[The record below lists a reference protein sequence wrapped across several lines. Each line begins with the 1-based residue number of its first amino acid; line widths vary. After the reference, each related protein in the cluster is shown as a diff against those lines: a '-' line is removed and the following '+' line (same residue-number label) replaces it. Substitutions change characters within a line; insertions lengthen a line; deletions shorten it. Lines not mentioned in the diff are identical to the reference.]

1 MACADECVI
10 LNARRCDIAP
20 FGYCLMV
27 QFDEKDQQ
35 EKLSELYEQ
44 EEEALARA
52 LSQKYGVEYVDLT
65 RVSIDTDALRL
76 IPEEEARKVEI
87 APFRKIGKK
96 IFVAMRAP
104 GRADSLEAV
113 HNIERLGYQTRLFM
127 VSTASLQH
135 AWDHYS
141 DISHATASEG
151 GMLNISAEEIQRM
164 RDELKTV
171 DDVRKNVEA
180 SMTSKKTHRVS
191 RVLEVLIGGGLSLD
205 ASDIHIEPEEEAVRV
220 RFRLDGVLTDL
231 LKLDH
236 DTYRLVL
243 SRIKLLSGLKL
254 NIRTAAQDGRF
265 SVDVGESE
273 MEIRTSVIP
282 GNYGETVVMRLLD
295 PSTIGLPLEALGMDD
310 FLMELF
316 KNEIK
321 KPNGMILNT
330 GPTGSGKTTT
340 LYAFLKAVNKPG
352 IKIITLENPVEY
364 HLPGIVQTQVE
375 KDYTFASGL
384 RSILRQ
390 DPDIIMVGEIRDPEV
405 ASTAVHAAL
414 TGHLVFSTLHTN
426 NAAGTFP
433 RLIDIEVQPEI
444 LGSAVNLAMAQRLTR
459 RLCEQCKKA
468 TPITGAAREKID
480 KLLYNIP
487 RPEDLPKNRDTMWV
501 PVGCDACGDSG
512 YKGRIAILEAI
523 LMDEAVEAAVR
534 ANPSEIDIWRAARPQ
549 NIRRMAED
557 GVVKVLNGIT
567 ALDELARVV
576 DIEDADLMHSKEVP
590 PAASTAPH
598 TVDNA
603 PAPPQ

>member
-1 MACADECVI
+1 
-10 LNARRCDIAP
+10 
-20 FGYCLMV
+20 MV
-27 QFDEKDQQ
+27 QFDEKEQK

-44 EEEALARA
+44 EEESLART

-76 IPEEEARKVEI
+76 IDEKEARKVEI

-96 IFVAMRAP
+96 VFVALRAP
-104 GRADSLEAV
+104 NRTDSLEAV
-113 HNIERLGYQTRLFM
+113 QNIERLGYQTRLFM
-127 VSTASLQH
+127 VSTASLVH

-151 GMLNISAEEIQRM
+151 GVLNISSEEIERM
-164 RDELKTV
+164 QQELKSIE
-171 DDVRKNVEA
+171 DVQKNVD
-180 SMTSKKTHRVS
+180 SGISSKKTHRVS
-191 RVLEVLIGGGLSLD
+191 RVLEVLIGGGLALD
-205 ASDIHIEPEEEAVRV
+205 ASDIHIEPEEDVVRV

-231 LKLDH
+231 LKFDH
-236 DTYRLVL
+236 ATYKLLL

-254 NIRTAAQDGRF
+254 NIKTAAQDGRY
-265 SVDVGESE
+265 SVKVGKGE
-273 MEIRTSVIP
+273 MEIRTSIIP

-295 PSTIGLPLEALGMDD
+295 PSTIGLPLEALGMDE
-310 FLMELF
+310 FLMKLF
-316 KNEIK
+316 LNEIR

-340 LYAFLKAVNKPG
+340 LYAFLTAVNKPG

-364 HLPGIVQTQVE
+364 HLSGIVQTQIE

-390 DPDIIMVGEIRDPEV
+390 DPDVIMVGEIRDPEV

-459 RLCEQCKKA
+459 RLCEVCKKQA
-468 TPITGAAREKID
+468 PITGEARAKID
-480 KLLYNIP
+480 QLLHNIP
-487 RPEDLPKNRDTMWV
+487 RPEALPANKDTMWV
-501 PVGCDACGDSG
+501 PVGCDKCSGSG
-512 YKGRIAILEAI
+512 YKGRVAILEAI

-534 ANPSEIDIWRAARPQ
+534 NRPSELDIWRACRPQ
-549 NIRRMAED
+549 GIRRMAED
-557 GVVKVLNGIT
+557 GVVKVLQGVT

-576 DIEDADLMHSKEVP
+576 DIDDEDMLASKDFGKPQQSVDSS
-590 PAASTAPH
+590 AA
-598 TVDNA
+598 
-603 PAPPQ
+603 PQK

>member
-1 MACADECVI
+1 
-10 LNARRCDIAP
+10 
-20 FGYCLMV
+20 MV
-27 QFDEKDQQ
+27 QFDEKEQK
-35 EKLSELYEQ
+35 EKLAELYEQ
-44 EEEALARA
+44 EEEALART

-76 IPEEEARKVEI
+76 IDEQEARKVEI

-96 IFVAMRAP
+96 VFVALRAP
-104 GRADSLEAV
+104 NRTDSLEAV
-113 HNIERLGYQTRLFM
+113 QNIERLGYQTRLFM
-127 VSTASLQH
+127 VSTASLTH

-151 GMLNISAEEIQRM
+151 GVLNISSEEIERIKN
-164 RDELKTV
+164 ELKSV
-171 DDVRKNVEA
+171 EDVQKNVDA
-180 SMTSKKTHRVS
+180 GIASKKTHRVS
-191 RVLEVLIGGGLSLD
+191 RVLEVLIGGGLALD
-205 ASDIHIEPEEEAVRV
+205 ASDIHIEPEEDVVRV

-231 LKLDH
+231 LKFDH
-236 DTYRLVL
+236 ETYRLLL

-254 NIRTAAQDGRF
+254 NIKTAAQDGRY
-265 SVDVGESE
+265 SVKVGDGE
-273 MEIRTSVIP
+273 MEIRTSIIP

-295 PSTIGLPLEALGMDD
+295 PSTIGLPLDALGMDD
-310 FLMELF
+310 FLMKLF
-316 KNEIK
+316 TNEIK

-340 LYAFLKAVNKPG
+340 LYAFLTAVNKPG
-352 IKIITLENPVEY
+352 VKIITLENPVEY
-364 HLPGIVQTQVE
+364 HLSGIVQTQIE

-390 DPDIIMVGEIRDPEV
+390 DPDVIMVGEIRDPEV

-459 RLCEQCKKA
+459 RLCDSCKKQA
-468 TPITGAAREKID
+468 PITGEARAKID
-480 KLLYNIP
+480 QLLHNIP
-487 RPEDLPKNRDTMWV
+487 RPEDLPDNKDTMWV
-501 PVGCDACGDSG
+501 PVGCDKCGGSG

-534 ANPSEIDIWRAARPQ
+534 NRPSELDIWRASRPQ
-549 NIRRMAED
+549 GIRRMAED
-557 GVVKVLNGIT
+557 GVVKVLQGVT

-576 DIEDADLMHSKEVP
+576 DIDDEDMLASKDFSQES
-590 PAASTAPH
+590 A
-598 TVDNA
+598 TVDNSAA
-603 PAPPQ
+603 PEK

>member
-1 MACADECVI
+1 
-10 LNARRCDIAP
+10 
-20 FGYCLMV
+20 MV
-27 QFDEKDQQ
+27 QFDEKEQE
-35 EKLSELYEQ
+35 EKLTELYEQ
-44 EEEALARA
+44 EEESLARA

-96 IFVAMRAP
+96 VFIAMRAP
-104 GRADSLEAV
+104 GRTDSLEAIQA
-113 HNIERLGYQTRLFM
+113 IERLGYQTRLFM
-127 VSTASLQH
+127 VSTASLVH
-135 AWDHYS
+135 AWEHYS

-151 GMLNISAEEIQRM
+151 GMLNISAEEIERI
-164 RDELKTV
+164 RKELKTIE
-171 DDVRKNVEA
+171 DVQKNVESSVA
-180 SMTSKKTHRVS
+180 SKKTHRVS

-205 ASDIHIEPEEEAVRV
+205 ASDIHIEPEEEEVRV

-236 DTYRLVL
+236 ETYRLIL

-254 NIRTAAQDGRF
+254 NIKTAAQDGRF
-265 SVDVGESE
+265 SVDVGDTE
-273 MEIRTSVIP
+273 MEIRTSIIP
-282 GNYGETVVMRLLD
+282 GNYAETVVMRLLD
-295 PSTIGLPLEALGMDD
+295 PSTIGLPLDALGMDD
-310 FLMELF
+310 FLKQLF
-316 KNEIK
+316 LNEIK

-340 LYAFLKAVNKPG
+340 LYAFLSAVNKPG

-364 HLPGIVQTQVE
+364 HLSGIVQTQIE

-390 DPDIIMVGEIRDPEV
+390 DPDVIMVGEIRDPEV

-459 RLCEQCKKA
+459 RLCEKCKKSA
-468 TPITGAAREKID
+468 PITGIAREKID
-480 KLLYNIP
+480 KLLHNIP
-487 RPEDLPKNRDTMWV
+487 RPEDLPKNKDTMWV
-501 PVGCDACGDSG
+501 PVGCEACGGTG
-512 YKGRIAILEAI
+512 YKGRVAILEAI
-523 LMDEAVEAAVR
+523 QMDEKVEAAVR
-534 ANPSEIDIWRAARPQ
+534 ASPSELDIWRASRHQ

-557 GVVKVLNGIT
+557 GVVKILEGVT

-576 DIEDADLMHSKEVP
+576 DIDDEDLFHTKELSSPQP
-590 PAASTAPH
+590 PTSSPSVDKASPTI
-598 TVDNA
+598 
-603 PAPPQ
+603 